1 MKYWEKN
8 MCIAFFKY
16 IVHMHVHCIYNAD
29 MCMSNDLEK
38 NVHESPWLCCR
49 LLEVIS
55 YKIYSIQRE
64 ETLLDLL
71 SSQGS
76 TKSYRIEEIPL
87 DEVNLSSNE
96 TLIPVAHFQ
105 KVTHFYVPEGKYW
118 QSFKAL
124 NTDFK
129 LWNYFL

>member
-1 MKYWEKN
+1 
-8 MCIAFFKY
+8 
-16 IVHMHVHCIYNAD
+16 
-29 MCMSNDLEK
+29 MSNDLEEK
-38 NVHESPWLCCR
+38 NVQQCPWLCCR

-105 KVTHFYVPEGKYW
+105 KVTHFYVPDKK
-118 QSFKAL
+118 SALNRFIKAL
-124 NTDFK
+124 K
-129 LWNYFL
+129 LFFN